1 METKVR
7 PFNVN
12 KTFGID
18 VLLKLTKARLTNIE
32 AFEDGGKYTF
42 NVSAEELNR
51 AINET
56 LLNHNISLLVN

>member
-18 VLLKLTKARLTNIE
+18 VLLKLTKARLSNIYCQRPLIE
-32 AFEDGGKYTF
+32 QSDRHMHTSFVFYQ
-42 NVSAEELNR
+42 S
-51 AINET
+51 
-56 LLNHNISLLVN
+56 